1 MGGHTPSSEDPTERV
16 SVVLFFIIIAVIV
29 GSIALFLIFKPM

>member
-1 MGGHTPSSEDPTERV
+1 MADRTPASQDPTECT
-16 SVVLFFIIIAVIV
+16 SVVLFFVMIAVIV